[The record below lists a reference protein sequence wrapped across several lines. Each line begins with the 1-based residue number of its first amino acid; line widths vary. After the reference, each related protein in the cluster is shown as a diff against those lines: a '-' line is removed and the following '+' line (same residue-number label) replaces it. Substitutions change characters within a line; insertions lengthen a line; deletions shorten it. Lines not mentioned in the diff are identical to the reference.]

1 MKAMKYERR
10 NRNQHGEAN
19 VLTRREINT
28 LVGCFEKIAKI
39 AQRDGMYV
47 LVKSNLLVALTKI
60 TDAAE
65 ISDREFKRT

>member
-1 MKAMKYERR
+1 MVFDRKS
-10 NRNQHGEAN
+10 NQYGGAN

-28 LVGCFEKIAKI
+28 LVGCYNKIAKI

-60 TDAAE
+60 TDAAD